1 MSSRPTRGAAT
12 KARELIGKIARN
24 ECASKSA
31 DQSLAVIPPARVAA
45 AKKSVSAKK
54 SAKKVSS
61 NAVKRTAAPSTATS
75 VVRQVKKTHAPVQRS
90 KAIEG
95 GAQILTGLP
104 VWVAAEILQFLDLA
118 SVLSLTEVSHAVRA
132 CFRTPASAAFL
143 MPLAVRKSCSVH
155 RVDLAKDSADVAW
168 VKLKVVFDF
177 AWANSHREDEEPCD
191 ASDPCAA
198 VAKMQSGF
206 ELKKL
211 HRKYCCRQMSNDTTQ
226 QRREALVVALAAVR
240 EKLRGDSNLCQGWI
254 DGRVTDRSLHE
265 VAAVMQCTRHLFSIS
280 HVSYSHFHDTLN
292 DAMERV
298 KFAKNS
304 TWTDAATTAIN
315 GANWEAYEDESGS
328 DDYGRYGDGCCWN
341 CGHYGHFA
349 RECWY

>member
-24 ECASKSA
+24 ERVSTTATA

-45 AKKSVSAKK
+45 AKKAVSK
-54 SAKKVSS
+54 SAKKVSVVA
-61 NAVKRTAAPSTATS
+61 AVKRSAAPSMSTS
-75 VVRQVKKTHAPVQRS
+75 VVREVKKTPAPAKRS
-90 KAIEG
+90 KAVAS

-143 MPLAVRKSCSVH
+143 MPVAVRKSCGVH

-168 VKLKVVFDF
+168 DKLRVVFDF
-177 AWANSHREDEEPCD
+177 AWANSHREDEAPCD

-198 VAKMQSGF
+198 VANIQSGF
-206 ELKKL
+206 QLKKL
-211 HRKYCCRQMSNDTTQ
+211 HRKYCCRQMSNATSQ
-226 QRREALVVALAAVR
+226 QRRQALVVALADVR
-240 EKLRGDSNLCQGWI
+240 EKLRADSNLCQGWI
-254 DGRVTDRSLHE
+254 EGRVTDRSLHE
-265 VAAVMQCTRHLFSIS
+265 VAAVMKCTRYLFSIS

-292 DAMERV
+292 DAMER
-298 KFAKNS
+298 AKLGLGKN
-304 TWTDAATTAIN
+304 
-315 GANWEAYEDESGS
+315 ESEWRVRVRVRG
-328 DDYGRYGDGCCWN
+328 
-341 CGHYGHFA
+341 
-349 RECWY
+349 